1 MKKIG
6 IINSEISAVI
16 GAMGHTDTLV
26 VVDAGF
32 PIPDSTVRIDM
43 ALRPGVPTFLETL
56 ETVLEELFVEKIIVA
71 EEIDRYSPQIL
82 AGIQKLLPGVPVEK
96 IPHVEFKRQSGS
108 ARAIVRTGEFTPY
121 ANVILA
127 AGAWGFK
134 L

>member
-16 GAMGHTDTLV
+16 GSLGHTDTMA

-32 PIPDSTVRIDM
+32 PIPDSTVRIDL
-43 ALRPGVPTFLETL
+43 ALRPGVPGFLDAL
-56 ETVLEELFVEKIIVA
+56 EVIATELFVEKIIVA
-71 EEIDRYSPQIL
+71 QEIDRYSPQIL
-82 AGIQKLLPGVPVEK
+82 EGIQRILPDVPVEK
-96 IPHVEFKRQSGS
+96 IPHVEFKQRSG
-108 ARAIVRTGEFTPY
+108 ACKAIVRTAEFTPY
-121 ANVILA
+121 ANVILI

>member
-1 MKKIG
+1 MKKVG
-6 IINSEISAVI
+6 IINSQISAVI
-16 GAMGHTDTLV
+16 GALGHSDTLV

-32 PIPDSTVRIDM
+32 PIPASTTRIDL

-56 ETVLEELFVEKIIVA
+56 ETVLDELFVEKVIVA
-71 EEIDRYSPQIL
+71 EEIDRYSPQVL
-82 AGIQKLLPGVPVEK
+82 EAIQKLLPGVPVEK
-96 IPHVEFKRQSGS
+96 IPHLEFKKQSGS

-121 ANVILA
+121 ANVILV